1 MARDQGYADITD
13 VGKAKEMKETP
24 DKINDALTPKESL
37 TLTMREAGYTFAKMG
52 KYFNISGTGVQ
63 RYYQRARFK
72 QRKWIRLNS
81 LDYYSLRELSP
92 LIEDIKGLAKK

>member
-1 MARDQGYADITD
+1 VEEATQ
-13 VGKAKEMKETP
+13 MKETP

-37 TLTMREAGYTFAKMG
+37 TLAMREAGFTFAKMG

-72 QRKWIRLNS
+72 QRKWVRLNS
-81 LDYYSLRELSP
+81 LDHYLLKELSP
-92 LIEDIKGLAKK
+92 IIEDIKGLAKK